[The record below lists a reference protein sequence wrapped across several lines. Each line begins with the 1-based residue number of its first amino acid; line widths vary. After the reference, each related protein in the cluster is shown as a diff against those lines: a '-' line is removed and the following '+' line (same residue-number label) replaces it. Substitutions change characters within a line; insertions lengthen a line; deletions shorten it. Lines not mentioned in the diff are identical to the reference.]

1 MILQTCSCKERNHLM
16 TFNQNFNRYFAR
28 AIIFNLKSPQAKK
41 SLGQHFLHDENISQ
55 RIVNSIVEKL
65 PGSNNVLEIG
75 PGPGALT
82 KFLLKQNLNLRC
94 VELDERMIEHLL
106 KTYPASKDKIIHG
119 DFLSVKLNEVFKNEF
134 SIVGNFPYN
143 ISSQILFRILEERK
157 NIPLMVGMFQKEVG
171 DRIASIHGNKT
182 YGILSVL
189 VQAYY
194 DVENLFIVEPTSFT
208 PPPKVKSV
216 VLRLMRKKN
225 SPEFV
230 DEKYFF
236 AFVKNAFGQRR
247 KTLRNSLSQ
256 LIPKE
261 KLQDKTFDKRAEQLS
276 VQQFIELANQ
286 FAVAEKK

>member
-1 MILQTCSCKERNHLM
+1 MCIVQSLM
-16 TFNQNFNRYFAR
+16 
-28 AIIFNLKSPQAKK
+28 
-41 SLGQHFLHDENISQ
+41 
-55 RIVNSIVEKL
+55 EKL
-65 PGSNNVLEIG
+65 PESNNVLEIG

-82 KFLLKQNLNLRC
+82 KFLLKQKVNLRC
-94 VELDERMIEHLL
+94 VELDERMIEHLI
-106 KTYPASKDKIIHG
+106 KTYPASKDKVFHG
-119 DFLSVKLNEVFKNEF
+119 DFLSIQLNEIFPNEF

-143 ISSQILFRILEERK
+143 ISSQILFRILEERN

-171 DRIASIHGNKT
+171 DRIASNHGNKV

-194 DVENLFIVEPTSFT
+194 EVENLFIVEPTSFI

-216 VLRLMRKKN
+216 VLRLTRKN
-225 SPEFV
+225 IQPELT

-261 KLQDKTFDKRAEQLS
+261 KLQDKIFDKRAEQLS
-276 VQQFIELANQ
+276 VQQFIELANR
-286 FAVAEKK
+286 FSKSNDE